1 MHRAQKVQELVLS
14 VGARARMRLYGAED
28 GRSFTDTISAL
39 YSADTAAE
47 LANMSREIDE
57 LFKGTK
63 SMNVFV
69 FGKAAVPKGTK
80 PTSGPS
86 TSSDGAGSVA
96 EAMAKTLAEVEEA
109 VSIGDVTYMKQMMS
123 VLEALNSVHA
133 AAVSIDTVYLPVLRA
148 SQLAL
153 DAYHEARRKPNA
165 DADALEADLLDTLS
179 QHRAALP
186 ASLPV
191 IKAITPYGYGVQPV
205 PERIEEQM
213 GRSDNIK
220 LFPMAT
226 IEAAE
231 TNCEDACA
239 ALSTQAEQR
248 AKVWA
253 KTL

>member
-1 MHRAQKVQELVLS
+1 MPHAQKVQELVLS
-14 VGARARMRLYGAED
+14 VAARARARLYGAED
-28 GRSFTDTISAL
+28 GQSFAGTIATL

-47 LANMSREIDE
+47 LANMPREIDE

-80 PTSGPS
+80 ATSGPS
-86 TSSDGAGSVA
+86 ASPDGAGSIA
-96 EAMAKTLAEVEEA
+96 EAMAKTPAEVEEA
-109 VSIGDVTYMKQMMS
+109 MSIGDVKYMKQMMS
-123 VLEALNSVHA
+123 VLEALNSVQA
-133 AAVSIDTVYLPVLRA
+133 AAVSIATVYLPVLRA

-165 DADALEADLLDTLS
+165 DADALEEELLELLA

-186 ASLPV
+186 ASLPA
-191 IKAITPYGYGVQPV
+191 IKPITAYGYGMQPV
-205 PERIEEQM
+205 PDRIEDQM
-213 GRSDNIK
+213 GTSDDIK
-220 LFPMAT
+220 LFPTAT

-231 TNCEDACA
+231 ANCEDACA
-239 ALSTQAEQR
+239 ALSTQAELR